1 MRAVEDLRKEL
12 HLNDYDD
19 EDPPTSSSDGISETQ
34 RTRVIAGI
42 DKLELLRGLPLKL
55 LAYERFLDARK
66 EAKDESLNASDADQ
80 RGVSDSD
87 GDNLGPQT
95 DGDDSDRK
103 DSGIP
108 ETKADASTGDDS
120 DILRTKGYKH
130 KENFRVVLVQYA
142 ISSVER
148 NADCERTRRDSTI
161 LVDRIR
167 AKHGDDCIVW
177 REMSQLKIVDRLALL
192 KVADIFWV
200 SSLRD
205 GLNRWPLEYVAMQSD
220 VLLGVER
227 HAAALA
233 RIPTNDGSF
242 LSDDDATIVPYFD
255 DIIDRMV
262 NASDGPGFPS
272 EDPCTYFAPKR
283 KFRRRKKIAD
293 NPDGTHESEDFV
305 IEEIDEKFDDCDNLA
320 NDIFPSLEMIDD
332 DEKEDAVN
340 LAWAQAE
347 TGKPLTQ
354 PPLEEFGDDYFRDES
369 GKKFYVFDLSKR
381 SLSRTSRQRLRA
393 YLNSS
398 DEAKREHAARHARC
412 RSRRLGGLLLSE
424 NASAARVLLGAVS
437 VNPWR
442 IDDSTA
448 AITALLNM
456 TARERMARHARDSEF
471 LARSTTAKWAYRVL
485 HDLKSMRKDDN
496 RMNATHAGL
505 GLNFRVLGMR
515 SGFDAL
521 QVDRV
526 ARAFRLSARPVEE
539 AVARSIAPTAAP
551 ENYPDQFRSARRMPT
566 HAGTVA
572 NKTPARI
579 IVLDYGGTLV
589 PDAAAASLDSVAAYA
604 IARGERHSPKPSAE
618 VKRILMALANDPRN
632 VVFVISGRERADLL
646 DSLGDVL
653 NAAPDLGLCAE
664 HGFFVRWPQS
674 LRAVFA
680 TESRNFRVRSSISKS
695 HDDVDREEQPQAVR
709 PKLRSY
715 SSDAVL
721 GTAAEATPPIDEA
734 SASPSPAPSGVPNDE
749 HNWERFSSL
758 DETSSKLAAWR
769 AVVLTTMDMFT
780 QRTQGTYIEKHESSL
795 VW

>member
-1 MRAVEDLRKEL
+1 MRAVKDLRREL
-12 HLNDYDD
+12 QLSDD
-19 EDPPTSSSDGISETQ
+19 DHEASPTSSPDAVSGTE

-66 EAKDESLNASDADQ
+66 KARDESVASDVGTRVVNND
-80 RGVSDSD
+80 
-87 GDNLGPQT
+87 
-95 DGDDSDRK
+95 DGDDLGPHADGNG
-103 DSGIP
+103 DGDDHGIS
-108 ETKADASTGDDS
+108 ETKTDGIAGVESDS
-120 DILRTKGYKH
+120 RQTRGCKQKEDI
-130 KENFRVVLVQYA
+130 RVVLVQYA

-161 LVDRIR
+161 LVDRIK

-200 SSLRD
+200 SSVRD

-227 HAAALA
+227 HAVALA
-233 RIPTNDGSF
+233 QSPTNDS
-242 LSDDDATIVPYFD
+242 SIRSNDQETVVPYFE
-255 DIIDRMV
+255 DIIDRMI
-262 NASDGPGFPS
+262 NACDGPGLPC
-272 EDPCTYFAPKR
+272 EDPCTFFTPKR

-293 NPDGTHESEDFV
+293 SPDGTH
-305 IEEIDEKFDDCDNLA
+305 IEHSIVEKIDPNVDDCDDLA
-320 NDIFPSLEMIDD
+320 DDIFPSLETIAD
-332 DEKEDAVN
+332 DEKDDAVN
-340 LAWAQAE
+340 LEWAQAE
-347 TGKPLTQ
+347 TGKRLVH
-354 PPLEEFGDDYFRDES
+354 PPLEEFGDDYFRDEA
-369 GKKFYVFDLSKR
+369 GKKFYVFDLAKR
-381 SLSRTSRQRLRA
+381 NLSRSSRRRLRA

-398 DEAKREHAARHARC
+398 DQAKREHAARHARC
-412 RSRRLGGLLLSE
+412 RKRRLGGLLLSE

-448 AITALLNM
+448 AISALLDM

-526 ARAFRLSARPVEE
+526 ARAFRLSARPIEGGM
-539 AVARSIAPTAAP
+539 ARSIAPTAAP
-551 ENYPDQFRSARRMPT
+551 EIELDQFRSSRRTPS
-566 HAGTVA
+566 HPGNVA

-618 VKRILMALANDPRN
+618 VKRILVTLANDPRN

-653 NAAPDLGLCAE
+653 TAAPDLGLCAE
-664 HGFFVRWPQS
+664 HGFFVRWPQT

-680 TESRNFRVRSSISKS
+680 TESRSFRVRSSVSKS
-695 HDDVDREEQPQAVR
+695 HDDFDREEQPQAAR
-709 PKLRSY
+709 SKMRSY

-721 GTAAEATPPIDEA
+721 GAAAAATPPIDEVA
-734 SASPSPAPSGVPNDE
+734 TSPSPATSGVPDDE

-758 DETSSKLAAWR
+758 DETASKLAAWR